1 MLNVIKHD
9 RRIKGYNKP
18 KTSYH
23 NIRMQNMLKKN
34 EEAIN
39 EMADVRSLNKFRKN
53 VGVANANLDKQI
65 KASQFSANAKHL
77 QETYLLN
84 TLSEVFFNALPLDE
98 DYKINNK
105 SGLTKV
111 FKAELAKLA
120 ESSTDL
126 LKKMSMSESSY
137 LRELSEKVKSEAS
150 KDAININNKDDSA
163 VDKDTKCVDHRDSSE
178 AAEAIKDKVIKVIKK
193 ENEISEKEKAIQD
206 EIDKAQ
212 QVNESATIIK
222 KGTAPRQY
230 GLFKSLMI
238 NSYKEALH
246 EAKLQESSMLIDNNG
261 ESVSINKDNLLA
273 EAVIKYTILETFNT
287 LKLKKYTPADI
298 RTMSNALAYK
308 TFK

>member
-1 MLNVIKHD
+1 
-9 RRIKGYNKP
+9 
-18 KTSYH
+18 
-23 NIRMQNMLKKN
+23 MLKKE

-39 EMADVRSLNKFRKN
+39 EMADIRSLNKFRKN
-53 VGVANANLDKQI
+53 VGVTNPVLEHQINANK
-65 KASQFSANAKHL
+65 FSANAKYL

-105 SGLTKV
+105 FGLTKL

-120 ESSTDL
+120 ESSDVL

-150 KDAININNKDDSA
+150 KDAININKKDDTS
-163 VDKDTKCVDHRDSSE
+163 VDKDTKCVDHQDSDE

-193 ENEISEKEKAIQD
+193 ENEISEKEKSIQD
-206 EIDKAQ
+206 ELDKAQ
-212 QVNESATIIK
+212 QCNESATIIK

-230 GLFKSLMI
+230 GLFKALMI

-246 EAKLQESSMLIDNNG
+246 EAKLEESSMLIDKS
-261 ESVSINKDNLLA
+261 EDSVSINKDNLLA
-273 EAVIKYTILETFNT
+273 EAVIKYTILE
-287 LKLKKYTPADI
+287 
-298 RTMSNALAYK
+298 
-308 TFK
+308 